1 MVMNNYRAIQFI
13 RENRNIDISPT
24 FILELQKI
32 LTEDTLDHPE
42 QVGRFRTEN
51 DTISVVDDRDD
62 EVMHVPP
69 PASELPKR
77 LKALCDFANRPP
89 HGKDFVHPV
98 IAACVLHF
106 QLGFDHP
113 FCDGNGR
120 TARALFYWMMLRCGY
135 WLFEYLPISRLI
147 YRAPA
152 KYARAFLFCETDDF
166 DVTYFLMYKARII
179 AMARRDLKE
188 YISEKQSQIAQ
199 ARRLL
204 SSDGRL
210 NHRQQEIVLH
220 ATRNQDRYFT
230 ISEHQNKYGIA
241 YGTARADF
249 LQLAAWKYLKK
260 VTVGKRFEFTADEKV
275 SGLDKR
281 PVIKDPQ
288 LFPDAPRVIHSK

>member
-1 MVMNNYRAIQFI
+1 
-13 RENRNIDISPT
+13 
-24 FILELQKI
+24 
-32 LTEDTLDHPE
+32 
-42 QVGRFRTEN
+42 
-51 DTISVVDDRDD
+51 
-62 EVMHVPP
+62 
-69 PASELPKR
+69 
-77 LKALCDFANRPP
+77 
-89 HGKDFVHPV
+89 
-98 IAACVLHF
+98 
-106 QLGFDHP
+106 
-113 FCDGNGR
+113 
-120 TARALFYWMMLRCGY
+120 
-135 WLFEYLPISRLI
+135 
-147 YRAPA
+147 
-152 KYARAFLFCETDDF
+152 
-166 DVTYFLMYKARII
+166 MYKARII

-230 ISEHQNKYGIA
+230 ISEHQTKYGIA